1 MIIMNKPVHGRYN
14 QPLTGAFLGFIS
26 MSFFACQDAVIKL
39 LSSDYSLF
47 QILFI
52 RSGVIILPLFFIL
65 LYRYGTTA
73 FNTKKPFAHGL
84 RVLFN
89 FVAFLSYYFAI
100 SRLPLS
106 QATAI
111 AMSAPLFMTAL
122 SGPLLG
128 EHADFKRKVI
138 LAVGFCGVI
147 LIVQPDIK
155 NTDWTGTISVLFG
168 AFMFAMLGIQTR
180 KISATESTELMVFL
194 GAMTFFCVTGISL
207 GLGWVHWISPTI
219 DDWVLLLGVGI
230 ISFIAQFLIVHSY
243 QFAAV
248 YVIAPFEYVTI
259 LWALV
264 LGWVL
269 FSEIPTATMLA
280 GSLIVVIC
288 GLIIVHFEHRQG
300 PPGKIAH

>member
-1 MIIMNKPVHGRYN
+1 MKKPVHGRYH
-14 QPLTGAFLGFIS
+14 QPLTGAFLAFAS

-39 LSSDYSLF
+39 LSSNYSLF

-52 RSGVIILPLFFIL
+52 RSGIIILPLFFIL

-73 FNTKKPFAHGL
+73 FITKKPVEHAL

-128 EHADFKRKVI
+128 EHADLKRKVI
-138 LAVGFCGVI
+138 LGVGFCGVI
-147 LIVQPDIK
+147 LIVQPSVE
-155 NTDWTGTISVLFG
+155 NTDWIGTIAVLFG

-194 GAMTFFCVTGISL
+194 GAATFFCVTGMSL
-207 GLGWVHWISPTI
+207 GLGWTNWVYPSIH
-219 DDWVLLLGVGI
+219 DWTLLAGVGI
-230 ISFIAQFLIVHSY
+230 ISFFAQFLIVHSY

-248 YVIAPFEYVTI
+248 YIIAPFEYVTI
-259 LWALV
+259 LWALI
-264 LGWVL
+264 LGWIL
-269 FSEIPTATMLA
+269 FSEIPTGTMLA